1 MDSIDRFLHEKKI
14 DAYLMISESQNNAS
28 MYYLTGFLAPDS
40 FIYLKKNEEGILF
53 ISQMEYGRAK
63 KESTVKRIESTLD
76 HGIMEKVRGNKDPN
90 LAFCDF
96 ISDLMGE
103 YEIKSVAVPMD
114 FPIYVGD
121 CLRKNGIKVVPQSNL
136 IENDRSIKTPS
147 EVDLIKKAQFACEK
161 AMKAAI
167 NVIKNSNNKKGALFY
182 KGESLTSE
190 KVKQAIKHTLI
201 DWGCTDED
209 PIVACGKQASDPH
222 FSGSGQ
228 LMANQPVII
237 DIFPRLQR
245 GRYFSDMSR
254 TVSFGKPSTEVMDM
268 YVAVLD
274 AQNRAIEMV
283 KPGVKCSDIHN
294 AVCDLFEERG
304 YGTTRKNDR
313 SGFIHA
319 TGHGVGLEIHEKP
332 TISENDYVLLTG
344 NVITIEPGLYDPK
357 LGGVRIEDILLVKNK
372 KCENLTKFKKDI
384 VVDMAMK

>member
-1 MDSIDRFLHEKKI
+1 MDNIDRFLKEQKI
-14 DAYLMISESQNNAS
+14 DAYLIISESQHNAS
-28 MYYLTGFLAPDS
+28 MYYLTGFLAPDP
-40 FIYLKKNEEGILF
+40 FIYFKKKGEGILF
-53 ISQMEYGRAK
+53 ISQMEYERAK

-76 HGIMEKVRGNKDPN
+76 HGIMEKIRKNKDNN

-96 ISDLMGE
+96 VSDLMDE

-121 CLRKNGIKVVPQSNL
+121 CLRKNGIKVVPQSDL
-136 IENDRSIKTPS
+136 VENDRAIKTPA
-147 EVDLIKKAQFACEK
+147 EVDLIKKSQFACEK

-167 NVIKNSNNKKGALFY
+167 SLIENSNKKKGALFY

-190 KVKQAIKHTLI
+190 KVKQAIKHALI

-228 LMANQPVII
+228 LMANQPIII

-245 GRYFSDMSR
+245 GRFFSDMSR
-254 TVSFGKPSTEVMDM
+254 TVSFGKPSTEVIDM
-268 YVAVLD
+268 HDAVLD
-274 AQNRAIEMV
+274 AQNGAIELV
-283 KPGVKCSDIHN
+283 KSGVKCSDIHN
-294 AVCDLFEERG
+294 AVCDVFEERG
-304 YGTTRKNDR
+304 YGTIRNNDR
-313 SGFIHA
+313 TGFIHS

-332 TISENDYVLLTG
+332 TVSENDYILLAG

-357 LGGVRIEDILLVKNK
+357 WGGVRIEDLLLVKNK

-384 VVDMAMK
+384 IISMIKG